1 VVSTKVGLI
10 SKPDGTRGV
19 DLTAAHIRRQ
29 LDQST
34 ERLGRVISTSPMCR
48 SRHADRG
55 DRRRVRRGA
64 GVGRDRGVNDAEV
77 TRLDAD
83 RHDTISEIFA

>member
-10 SKPDGTRGV
+10 GKPDGTRGV

-34 ERLGRVISTSPMCR
+34 ERLGRVDVYLSHVQDPVTPIEETVGAFAEAQASGAIAASTTPR
-48 SRHADRG
+48 
-55 DRRRVRRGA
+55 
-64 GVGRDRGVNDAEV
+64 
-77 TRLDAD
+77 
-83 RHDTISEIFA
+83 